1 LSGIDCDEVLR
12 EVEAFLDHELSVERT
27 EYIAVHLGT
36 CSPCAKRADFQQ
48 RLRDIVARK
57 CATPSEVPES
67 LMVRIRLT
75 IEQEHGPAPTA

>member
-12 EVEAFLDHELSVERT
+12 EVEAFLDHELPEDRT
-27 EYIAVHLGT
+27 EFIAVHLRT

-57 CATPSEVPES
+57 CVSPDVPDS
-67 LMVRIRLT
+67 LMVRIRMT
-75 IEQEHGPAPTA
+75 IEEEHGPATSA